1 MPCVATSLYRD
12 DYEYSYIEVESKSN
26 EDVFFIVNVKTKGE
40 LAIKV
45 TQKNERF
52 RKEMEWENCPIRLQV
67 FSLGEGY

>member
-52 RKEMEWENCPIRLQV
+52 RKEMEWENCPIRL
-67 FSLGEGY
+67 